1 MPDNSATLPNKPIS
15 IGIVGLGGRG
25 RSVLARTLAI
35 DPHVKV
41 PAVCDYRKDRAAAG
55 AAMIKKLRG
64 NDPEVYDQDE
74 HHYLKM
80 LERDDL
86 DAVLVTTDIYWT
98 GRIAVDAL
106 KAGKHAGHEV
116 PGCYSLE
123 ECRELV
129 EAHEKTG
136 RHCML
141 LENCCYARETLTL
154 YNMIRKG
161 LLGEPYFAT
170 GSYIHEVR
178 NMFFE
183 GNGSL
188 TWRGKLCAEDY
199 GCSYNSHALGSPSK
213 WLGINDGDRFA
224 YCACTMTEPRE
235 THLYAVEKFGKDSP
249 AAKVDFKTGDFVTT
263 LLETAKG
270 KQIRIDY
277 SITSER
283 PYSRY
288 YLVQG
293 MNGCYDS
300 RAGIYV
306 EGQGTQ
312 HAWRKLDEFMAE
324 WEHPFWKND
333 GAEAQRIGG
342 HGGYDYFC
350 EREFIKMVR
359 TGEPPWIDAYD
370 SAAWSSILEVSRQ
383 SIDAGGKRVEVPDFT
398 GGKWKSETWREG
410 RMV

>member
-1 MPDNSATLPNKPIS
+1 MSNNTKPNARPIS

-25 RSVLARTLAI
+25 RSDLSRVLAI
-35 DPHVKV
+35 DPQVQV

-55 AAMIKKLRG
+55 ATLVTKLRG
-64 NDPEVYDQDE
+64 NTPDVYDKDE

-86 DAVLVTTDIYWT
+86 DGILITTDIYWT

-106 KAGKHAGHEV
+106 RAGKHAGHEV
-116 PGCYSLE
+116 PGCYSLQ
-123 ECRELV
+123 ECKELV
-129 EAHEKTG
+129 EAHETTG

-141 LENCCYARETLTL
+141 MENCSYSRESMTI

-183 GNGSL
+183 GSGDL
-188 TWRGKLCAEDY
+188 TWRGKLWAEDY
-199 GCSYNSHALGSPSK
+199 GCSYNSHAIGSPAK

-224 YCACTMTEPRE
+224 TCACTMTDPRE
-235 THLYAVEKFGKDSP
+235 AHLYAVKKFGKDSP
-249 AAKVDFKTGDFVTT
+249 AANIEFKTGDFVTT
-263 LLETAKG
+263 LIETAKG
-270 KQIRIDY
+270 KQLRIDY
-277 SITSER
+277 SLASER

-300 RAGIYV
+300 RVGISIGGDGPK
-306 EGQGTQ
+306 ESWKT
-312 HAWRKLDEFMAE
+312 LDEYMEE
-324 WEHPFWKND
+324 WEHPFWKYD
-333 GAEAQRIGG
+333 GDEARRIGG

-359 TGEPPWIDAYD
+359 TGAPPWIDAYD
-370 SAAWSSILEVSRQ
+370 SAAFSSILEISKQ
-383 SIDAGGKRVEVPDFT
+383 SIDAGGARVEVPDFT
-398 GGKWKSETWREG
+398 NGKWRDANWRMD